1 MGIKAGVSVFNQTC
15 TALSWERI
23 HNSNSDM
30 SSANMKAVPLSLFP
44 PWIDHL
50 TICLRGFWTEP
61 AGEEITQTFGVIY
74 LYFNMPYKATLFQ
87 N

>member
-1 MGIKAGVSVFNQTC
+1 MTVGIKAGGSVFNQTC

-44 PWIDHL
+44 PWE
-50 TICLRGFWTEP
+50 CPSE
-61 AGEEITQTFGVIY
+61 Y
-74 LYFNMPYKATLFQ
+74 LSSEFLD
-87 N
+87 